1 MSTNTFELGDDDDSP
16 LPVWGPGKTAIGRAR
31 LPSSRRRDRV
41 QLSCDLCRR
50 RKLHCDRQQPCATC
64 TQRGLG
70 LSCTYRRSPQA
81 LEDGTTQPV
90 RPVTTVQDR
99 IKQLEELVVDL
110 MQKTSAA
117 NVPNPSS
124 SANTPLA
131 AVLDSIAELKDYFD
145 RDDEARPHP
154 LGTAQP
160 PQVNLSGPQLIHG
173 FTKVTTRDEIL
184 ASIPPRHI
192 VDRLVS
198 RYFNSFEMS
207 PDMVSNFRLRIV
219 QCLILGDYTKGGVY
233 VLETL
238 LLYMAVEL
246 FLRRDAE
253 IGIWIL
259 LGIIVQLSMHMG
271 YHRDPKNFRGISPF
285 DGEMRK
291 RAWATI
297 LEVQLGISMQMGLP
311 RLITQWQ
318 TNTTEPSNLQ
328 GNDFKDTVSM
338 PASRPETD
346 LTPMVFRIVKAS
358 MMTVIG
364 YIWDFAADT
373 RVCSRE
379 ETERMEKSL
388 RDARASVPECLQW
401 RSMADCIMDS
411 PHVIM
416 QKICLEIMF
425 YRAELVLH
433 RKYLHLSQSNVD
445 YNQSQT
451 ACLNA
456 ALKLLAYQQMLE
468 EETQPFCQLHHERW
482 KVSSLV
488 NHDFLLATS
497 VICLYLKQSA
507 GDANTQVE
515 FPTVHDIRTA
525 LNQAYGIWLQS
536 SDTSREAWKAAKALS
551 IVLLQPGSGNVR
563 HDEQPLSS
571 LDVWGDYFEQFVRQS
586 PPIDG
591 SVLMDWPFANND
603 AMYTASIQDTPQ
615 NLGWPM
621 KGSQIVFPA
630 TGYIS
635 MAVEAVAVL
644 AREAKISLVFIDNL
658 QIGRAMAFKNDDAS
672 MEMTFEL
679 NIKAQSDDHIEAY
692 FSCSSGS
699 PHDHKTV
706 LALNASGVIRATLGD
721 DVTIDR
727 FYTFLSSLGYYS
739 WPFRGTAKIQRK
751 AGYATGI
758 VEDASALEQK
768 DELNVHPSMLY
779 SALQTTFATF
789 LYPGDERMW
798 ALHVPTNFSSIVIN
812 PYYTPLG
819 TGKQK

>member
-1 MSTNTFELGDDDDSP
+1 MSTDTFEPGDDGDSP

-50 RKLHCDRQQPCATC
+50 RKLRCDRQQPCATC

-70 LSCTYRRSPQA
+70 LSCAYRPSPQA
-81 LEDGTTQPV
+81 LGDGTVQPV
-90 RPVTTVQDR
+90 RPVATVQDR
-99 IKQLEELVVDL
+99 IKQLEDLVVDL
-110 MQKTSAA
+110 MQKMSAA
-117 NVPNPSS
+117 NVPPLASSSNPSP

-131 AVLDSIAELKDYFD
+131 TPAADGAHQVNSPDLDHGSMRLTKSGASYVHGTHWAAVLDGIAELKDHFD
-145 RDDEARPHP
+145 RDDEARPRPHP

-173 FTKVTTRDEIL
+173 FTKVATRDEIL

-207 PDMVSNFRLRIV
+207 PAVLHSVQFLREYREFWTDTSETPIIWIGLLFSIMCLATLFEQFQQGPQDQVPGTPSKNELQDMVSNFRLRIV

-291 RAWATI
+291 RVWATL

-311 RLITQWQ
+311 RLIAQWQ

-328 GNDFKDTVSM
+328 DTDFNKDTVSM

-346 LTPMVFRIVKAS
+346 LTPMVFRIVKAR
-358 MMTVIG
+358 MMTAIG

-373 RVCSRE
+373 RACSRE
-379 ETERMEKSL
+379 ETERMEKNL
-388 RDARASVPECLQW
+388 QDARASIPECLQW

-425 YRAELVLH
+425 YRAKLVLH
-433 RKYLHLSQSNVD
+433 RKYLHLSQSNAD
-445 YNQSQT
+445 YHQSQM

-497 VICLYLKQSA
+497 VLCLYLKQSA
-507 GDANTQVE
+507 GDTNAQAE
-515 FPTVHDIRTA
+515 SPTAHDIRTA

-551 IVLLQPGSGNVR
+551 IVLSQPGPGNVR

-571 LDVWGDYFEQFVRQS
+571 LDVRGDYFEQFGLQF
-586 PPIDG
+586 PPLDG

-603 AMYTASIQDTPQ
+603 AIYTAGIQATPQ
-615 NLGWPM
+615 NLGW
-621 KGSQIVFPA
+621 
-630 TGYIS
+630 S
-635 MAVEAVAVL
+635 M
-644 AREAKISLVFIDNL
+644 
-658 QIGRAMAFKNDDAS
+658 
-672 MEMTFEL
+672 
-679 NIKAQSDDHIEAY
+679 
-692 FSCSSGS
+692 
-699 PHDHKTV
+699 
-706 LALNASGVIRATLGD
+706 
-721 DVTIDR
+721 
-727 FYTFLSSLGYYS
+727 
-739 WPFRGTAKIQRK
+739 
-751 AGYATGI
+751 TGI
-758 VEDASALEQK
+758 GGDAMYLEQ
-768 DELNVHPSMLY
+768 
-779 SALQTTFATF
+779 
-789 LYPGDERMW
+789 
-798 ALHVPTNFSSIVIN
+798 
-812 PYYTPLG
+812 
-819 TGKQK
+819 

>member
-1 MSTNTFELGDDDDSP
+1 MSTDTFEPGDDDDSP
-16 LPVWGPGKTAIGRAR
+16 LPVWGPGKTAAGRAR

-41 QLSCDLCRR
+41 LLSCNLCRR
-50 RKLHCDRQQPCATC
+50 RNNRAKLA
-64 TQRGLG
+64 
-70 LSCTYRRSPQA
+70 RREDSACPARYTPSPQA
-81 LEDGTTQPV
+81 LGDGTAQHV
-90 RPVTTVQDR
+90 RPVATVKDR

-110 MQKTSAA
+110 MQKT
-117 NVPNPSS
+117 
-124 SANTPLA
+124 ANTPLA
-131 AVLDSIAELKDYFD
+131 ANHASPRVSPSATPAADGAHRVNSSDSDHGSMRLTKSGASYVNGTHWAAVLDGIAELKDHFD
-145 RDDEARPHP
+145 RDDEAHPHP

-207 PDMVSNFRLRIV
+207 PAVLHSVQFLREYREFWTDNSETPIIWIGLLFSIMCLATLFERFQQGPQDQVPGTPSKDELQDMVSNFRLRIV

-291 RAWATI
+291 RVWATM

-311 RLITQWQ
+311 RLIAQWQ

-328 GNDFKDTVSM
+328 DNDFNKDT
-338 PASRPETD
+338 PLAT
-346 LTPMVFRIVKAS
+346 F
-358 MMTVIG
+358 G
-364 YIWDFAADT
+364 NFAADT
-373 RVCSRE
+373 TACSRE
-379 ETERMEKSL
+379 ETERMEKNL
-388 RDARASVPECLQW
+388 RDARASIPECLQW

-425 YRAELVLH
+425 YRAKLILH
-433 RKYLHLSQSNVD
+433 RKYLHLSLSNAD
-445 YNQSQT
+445 YHQSQT

-456 ALKLLAYQQMLE
+456 ALKLLAYQQILE

-497 VICLYLKQSA
+497 VLCLYLKQSA
-507 GDANTQVE
+507 GDAHAQAE
-515 FPTVHDIRTA
+515 SPTVHDIRTA

-551 IVLLQPGSGNVR
+551 TVLSQPGPGNVR
-563 HDEQPLSS
+563 HDEQPISS
-571 LDVWGDYFEQFVRQS
+571 LNVWGDYFEQFVLQF
-586 PPIDG
+586 PPLDG
-591 SVLMDWPFANND
+591 SVLMDWPLANND
-603 AMYTASIQDTPQ
+603 AMYTAGIQDTSQ
-615 NLGWPM
+615 NIGWPM
-621 KGSQIVFPA
+621 
-630 TGYIS
+630 TG
-635 MAVEAVAVL
+635 
-644 AREAKISLVFIDNL
+644 FD
-658 QIGRAMAFKNDDAS
+658 GDAM
-672 MEMTFEL
+672 
-679 NIKAQSDDHIEAY
+679 H
-692 FSCSSGS
+692 
-699 PHDHKTV
+699 
-706 LALNASGVIRATLGD
+706 
-721 DVTIDR
+721 
-727 FYTFLSSLGYYS
+727 
-739 WPFRGTAKIQRK
+739 
-751 AGYATGI
+751 
-758 VEDASALEQK
+758 LEQ
-768 DELNVHPSMLY
+768 
-779 SALQTTFATF
+779 
-789 LYPGDERMW
+789 
-798 ALHVPTNFSSIVIN
+798 
-812 PYYTPLG
+812 
-819 TGKQK
+819 